1 MLIFT
6 RAWWVAAG
14 QRAAYTALAA
24 LLPLVALVFA
34 GTVDVVHVLLVV
46 ALAVVVSLATSAAAL
61 PELTDTTVPLWKAVT
76 VRVLRTTGQTLV
88 ANVGGA
94 VILTDLDWGAVVIA
108 VAGAAATT
116 LVRTVLAR
124 LPETAA

>member
-24 LLPLVALVFA
+24 LLPLVTLVFA